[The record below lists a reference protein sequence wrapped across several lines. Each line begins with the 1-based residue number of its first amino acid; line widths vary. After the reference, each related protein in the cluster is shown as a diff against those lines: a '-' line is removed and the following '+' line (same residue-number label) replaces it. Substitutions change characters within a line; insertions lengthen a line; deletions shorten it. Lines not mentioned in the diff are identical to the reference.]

1 MGPVF
6 WGPQPGRSQG
16 SPNHHLKRLI
26 MKKQK
31 TKNTLFGLWGQL
43 MVVELVPVG
52 GRLGRRILAEKR
64 PGEVFFWGGGCS
76 ESRSLSATSF

>member
-1 MGPVF
+1 
-6 WGPQPGRSQG
+6 
-16 SPNHHLKRLI
+16 

-64 PGEVFFWGGGCS
+64 PGEVFLGGGVLFCIQ
-76 ESRSLSATSF
+76 EPQCHELLMCLL